1 MHLMKNKINYFLVV
15 STLLFVVSCKK
26 ANDTVPVPEPVNPK
40 EIDKT
45 EVITW
50 KFDSFIVD
58 DLNVKQV
65 FPGAI
70 FTIRENGNDLE
81 VVSLKDKYTP
91 LPITASTSLVGEINN
106 SFKDVPSSE
115 KIAAYAKS
123 LPIKNDNESLAYSE
137 DEFKDYNVLKYYLS
151 NNDDV
156 KSIFEKIGITT
167 STRITKKHAAYF
179 FSNHIKF
186 SLDMDLPTKTELLSI
201 ADVEKINT
209 TNNAYYINSVM
220 YGNNTLILAEADT
233 DYAILKN
240 ALKAV
245 LLKQEL
251 TPAQIQSLSTAK
263 VTFYARGG
271 SEKSFIKIAKGSEE
285 IKAANKEFET
295 FNNTAISYPI
305 SYSLHSVKNFTL
317 FKHEI
322 KVNMIH

>member
-1 MHLMKNKINYFLVV
+1 MKNILNHSLVIFA
-15 STLLFVVSCKK
+15 LLFAVSCKK
-26 ANDTVPVPEPVNPK
+26 NNGPLPVPESVIPT

-45 EVITW
+45 ELLTW

-58 DLNVKQV
+58 DGNVTQV

-70 FTIRENGNDLE
+70 FTITENGNDLKL
-81 VVSLKDKYTP
+81 VSLKDKYTP
-91 LPITASTSLVGEINN
+91 LPITASTSLVGEGNKIFNDIP
-106 SFKDVPSSE
+106 SFE
-115 KIAAYAKS
+115 KITAYTKK
-123 LPIKNDNESLAYSE
+123 LQTKNNNESSAYSE

-156 KSIFEKIGITT
+156 KSIFEKIGIKT
-167 STRITKKHAAYF
+167 STRITKKHAVYF
-179 FSNHIKF
+179 FSNNVKF
-186 SLDMDLPTKTELLSI
+186 SLDMNLPTKSELLSI

-209 TNNAYYINSVM
+209 TNSAYYINSVM

-233 DYAILKN
+233 DYALLKT

-251 TPAQIQSLSTAK
+251 TSAQIQSLSTAK

-271 SEKSFIKIAKGSEE
+271 SEKSFIRIANTLDE
-285 IKAANKEFET
+285 IKAVTKEFEI
-295 FNNTAISYPI
+295 FNNTAISYPV
-305 SYSLHSVKNFTL
+305 SYSLRSVKNFSL
-317 FKHEI
+317 FEHEI

>member
-1 MHLMKNKINYFLVV
+1 MIV
-15 STLLFVVSCKK
+15 STLLLAVSCKK
-26 ANDTVPVPEPVNPK
+26 NNGPLPVPEPVIIPT

-45 EVITW
+45 ELLTW

-58 DLNVKQV
+58 DGNVTQV

-70 FTIRENGNDLE
+70 FTITENGNDLKL
-81 VVSLKDKYTP
+81 VSLKDKYTP
-91 LPITASTSLVGEINN
+91 LPITASTSLVGEGNKIFNDIP
-106 SFKDVPSSE
+106 SFE
-115 KIAAYAKS
+115 KIIAYAKN
-123 LPIKNDNESLAYSE
+123 LQIKNNNESSAYSE

-156 KSIFEKIGITT
+156 NSIFEKIGIKT
-167 STRITKKHAAYF
+167 STRITKKHAVYF
-179 FSNHIKF
+179 FSNNVKF
-186 SLDMDLPTKTELLSI
+186 SLDMNLPTKSELISI

-209 TNNAYYINSVM
+209 TNSAYINSVK

-233 DYAILKN
+233 DYAILKT

-251 TPAQIQSLSTAK
+251 TSAQIQSLSTAK

-271 SEKSFIKIAKGSEE
+271 SEKSFIKTANTLDE
-285 IKAANKEFET
+285 IKAVTKEFEI
-295 FNNTAISYPI
+295 FNNTAISYPV
-305 SYSLHSVKNFTL
+305 SYSLRSVKNFSL
-317 FKHEI
+317 FEHEV